1 MLFTKAIV
9 RKPGVSFANGLT
21 TSKNMGSP
29 SLAMAQAQHQN
40 YISQLEKSGLIVERL
55 DSLDKLPDSTF
66 VEDVALIAKPCAVI
80 TSPGAPSRVPE
91 VGQVE
96 GLLEE
101 RFECLERI
109 LLPGILEGGD
119 ILQIGKHFFIGISS
133 RTNREGA
140 RQLTSILKKYGYTT
154 SPIELSKF
162 FHLKTGVS
170 FLGENTILV
179 ADELTKHH
187 EFEKF
192 EKIVVPPEEVYCA
205 NSLRINDCFL
215 MPSGF
220 PQTQEKVASL
230 CQHLGLDLKILELSE
245 FQKMDGGAS
254 CLSLRF

>member
-9 RKPGVSFANGLT
+9 RKPGTSFAKGLT
-21 TSKNMGSP
+21 TSKHMGSP
-29 SLAMAQAQHQN
+29 SLTMAMAQHEN
-40 YISQLEKSGLIVERL
+40 YISQLEKSGLMVERL
-55 DSLDKLPDSTF
+55 DSLDEQPDSTF

-80 TSPGAPSRVPE
+80 TSPGAPSRVTE
-91 VGQVE
+91 VGYME
-96 GLLEE
+96 AILKE

-109 LLPGILEGGD
+109 LLPGTLEGGD

-140 RQLTSILKKYGYTT
+140 SQLTSILKKYGYTAST
-154 SPIELSKF
+154 IELFKF

-170 FLGENTILV
+170 SLDENTILV
-179 ADELTKHH
+179 ADELTKHP

-192 EKIVVPPEEVYCA
+192 KKVIVPSEEVYCA
-205 NSLRINDCFL
+205 NSLRINESFL
-215 MPSGF
+215 MPAGY

-230 CQHLGLDLKILELSE
+230 CQRLALNLKIIELSE
-245 FQKMDGGAS
+245 YQKMDGGAS